1 MKKVVEIIT
10 AYYRLLILKL
20 FGGITVEEKLEQQRR
35 LKICETCLLR
45 SKNWCDSKKTIVM
58 IDEEKS
64 KNNIRHLKN
73 VTGCGCYLP
82 AKALVES
89 KEECPLNKW

>member
-35 LKICETCLLR
+35 LDICEECLLR
-45 SKNWCDSKKTIVM
+45 SKKRMTLEQVPEMS
-58 IDEEKS
+58 DEEKS

-73 VTGCGCYLP
+73 ITGCGCYLP